1 MKTLRFALLPLAL
14 AAACAHAEES
24 TTLIDAL
31 TGGKVTIDSRVR
43 AENVS
48 DDAVVKDANAL
59 TWRNRVGYKTAPWY
73 GFTLFAELED
83 VRALNEDYNS
93 TANGRTQYATVAD
106 PEGSEWNQA
115 GISWEPTAGSVL
127 TLGRQRVA
135 LDNQRFFGNVGWRQN
150 EQTFDAAA
158 FTQTIGKNTTA
169 RYYYLQDAH
178 RVFGHANP
186 NHLLAE
192 YDIGGHLLNVSHVF
206 GPATLT
212 GYGYF
217 VENEDLPLTSNRIV
231 GARLAGAHAL
241 NEPWKLLYTFE
252 YAQQG
257 NWRDGAANIDADYS
271 LFEFGAARGAYS
283 GKFSHEVLGGDGH
296 YAFQTPFATLHA
308 FNGWAD
314 KFLTTPVNGLVDDY
328 LTFAGPVG
336 KLQWVAAIHQ
346 YGADNGDAD
355 YGTEFD
361 ASLSYAFKQRFT
373 ALAKIAHYDADEFAR
388 NTDKLWLSLE
398 YKY

>member
-1 MKTLRFALLPLAL
+1 MNSLRWAALPLAL
-14 AAACAHAEES
+14 MAASSHAEAS
-24 TTLIDAL
+24 DTLLDAL
-31 TGGKVTIDSRVR
+31 TDGKVTIDSRLR

-48 DDAVVKDANAL
+48 DDAVAKDAGAL
-59 TWRNRVGYKTAPWY
+59 TWRNRVGYKTAPWN

-83 VRALNEDYNS
+83 VRALDEGYNS
-93 TANGRTQYATVAD
+93 TANGRTQYPTVAD

-115 GISWEPTAGSVL
+115 GIGWEPVAG
-127 TLGRQRVA
+127 TQFAIGRQRIN
-135 LDNQRFFGNVGWRQN
+135 LDNQRFFGSVGWRQN
-150 EQTFDAAA
+150 DQTFDAAA
-158 FTQTIGKNTTA
+158 FTQTLGKNTSA

-178 RVFGHANP
+178 RVFGNANP
-186 NHLLAE
+186 NPLLAE

-206 GPATLT
+206 GTATLT

-231 GARLAGAHAL
+231 GARFAGSHAL
-241 NEPWKLLYTFE
+241 DEPWKLLYALEF
-252 YAQQG
+252 AQQS

-328 LTFAGPVG
+328 VTFAGPAG
-336 KLQWVAAIHQ
+336 KLQWVASIHQ
-346 YGADNGDAD
+346 YAADHGDAD

-373 ALAKIAHYDADEFAR
+373 ALAKIARYDADDFAR
-388 NTDKLWLSLE
+388 DTDKLWLSLE

>member
-1 MKTLRFALLPLAL
+1 MRRFKLALLPLAI
-14 AAACAHAEES
+14 AAFSAQAEETS
-24 TTLIDAL
+24 LVQAM
-31 TGGKVTIDSRVR
+31 TGGKFTIDSRLR
-43 AENVS
+43 SETVS
-48 DDAVVKDANAL
+48 DDAAAKDASAV

-93 TANGRTQYATVAD
+93 TANGRTQYPTVAD

-115 GISWEPTAGSVL
+115 GITFEPVAGSQFTV
-127 TLGRQRVA
+127 GRQRVA

-150 EQTFDAAA
+150 EQTFDAAS
-158 FTQTIGKNTTA
+158 FTQAIGKQTTA

-178 RVFGHANP
+178 RVFGHNNP

-192 YDIGGHLLNVSHVF
+192 YDIGGHLLNVSHNF

-231 GARLAGAHAL
+231 GARLAGGHAL
-241 NEPWKLLYTFE
+241 NEPWKLIYTLE
-252 YAQQG
+252 YAQQEA
-257 NWRDGAANIDADYS
+257 WRDGAANVDADYT
-271 LFEFGAARGAYS
+271 LVEFGATHGVYT
-283 GKFSHEVLGGDGH
+283 GKFSHEVLSGDGH

-314 KFLTTPVNGLVDDY
+314 KFLTTPVNGLVDDF
-328 LTFAGPVG
+328 LTFSGPVG
-336 KLQWVAAIHQ
+336 KLQWVASVHQ
-346 YGADNGDAD
+346 YSADHGDAD

-361 ASLSYAFKQRFT
+361 ASLSYAFMQRFT
-373 ALAKIAHYDADEFAR
+373 ALAKIAHYDAEDFAR
-388 NTDKLWLSLE
+388 DTDKFWLSIE

>member
-14 AAACAHAEES
+14 AAAHAHADES
-24 TTLIDAL
+24 TSFVDAL
-31 TGGKVTIDSRVR
+31 SGGKFTIESRLR

-48 DDAVVKDANAL
+48 DDAVAKDAGAL

-83 VRALNEDYNS
+83 VRALDEGYNS
-93 TANGRTQYATVAD
+93 TANGRTQYPVVAD
-106 PEGSEWNQA
+106 PEGSEWNLA
-115 GISWEPTAGSVL
+115 GIGWEPIAGSQF
-127 TLGRQRVA
+127 TIGRQRIN
-135 LDNQRFFGNVGWRQN
+135 LDNQRFFGSVGWRQN
-150 EQTFDAAA
+150 DQTFDTAS
-158 FTQTIGKNTTA
+158 FTQTFGKNTTA

-178 RVFGHANP
+178 RVFGNANP

-231 GARLAGAHAL
+231 GARLAGTHAL
-241 NEPWKLLYTFE
+241 NEPWKLLYTLEF
-252 YAQQG
+252 AQQSD
-257 NWRDGAANIDADYS
+257 WRGGAANIDADYT

-314 KFLTTPVNGLVDDY
+314 KFLTTPLNGLVDDY
-328 LTFAGPVG
+328 LTFAGPAG
-336 KLQWVAAIHQ
+336 KLQWVASAHQ
-346 YGADNGDAD
+346 YSADFGEAD

-361 ASLSYAFKQRFT
+361 ASLAYTFKQRFT
-373 ALAKIAHYDADEFAR
+373 ALAKIAHYDADDFAR
-388 NTDKLWLSLE
+388 DTDKLWLSLE

>member
-1 MKTLRFALLPLAL
+1 MNTLRLAILPLAL
-14 AAACAHAEES
+14 VAACAHAEES
-24 TTLIDAL
+24 TSLVDAL

-48 DDAVVKDANAL
+48 DNAVVKDANAL
-59 TWRNRVGYKTAPWY
+59 TWRNRVGYRTAPWF

-158 FTQTIGKNTTA
+158 FTQTLGKNTTA

-186 NHLLAE
+186 NPLLAE
-192 YDIGGHLLNVSHVF
+192 YDIGGHLLNVSHAF

-336 KLQWVAAIHQ
+336 KLQWGASIHQ

-355 YGTEFD
+355 YGNEFD